1 MIFWIASY
9 PKSGNTWLRALLS
22 SYYFSEDGT
31 FNQKY
36 LKMIDQFPQ
45 KSYFKSFNYNP
56 KIVSDTSQFWI
67 KAQEKINENNKL
79 EQAKLTIE
87 NIKKLNIEFS
97 KEADEKG
104 QLYGAISKK
113 EILNFLKKNEVKI
126 HSDDI
131 IVSDQIRSIG
141 EHQII
146 VNPYTDIEETIK
158 ITVHKN

>member
-1 MIFWIASY
+1 MKVILTTNVKKLGKVGELVNVKDGYARNFLL
-9 PKSGNTWLRALLS
+9 PKKMALRENKKNLE
-22 SYYFSEDGT
+22 YYE
-31 FNQKY
+31 
-36 LKMIDQFPQ
+36 
-45 KSYFKSFNYNP
+45 
-56 KIVSDTSQFWI
+56 KIKEEI
-67 KAQEKINENNKL
+67 KINENNKL
-79 EQAKLTIE
+79 EQAKQTIK

-113 EILNFLKKNEVKI
+113 EILNFLKDNEVKV

-131 IVSDQIRSIG
+131 VLSEQIRSIG
-141 EHQII
+141 EHEII